1 MEDFEN
7 IQHFE
12 VDNMAVEE
20 DYIAVELET
29 VHLNIVFVKKKDYSD
44 QNN

>member
-1 MEDFEN
+1 M
-7 IQHFE
+7 HYSE

-20 DYIAVELET
+20 DYIVVELEN
-29 VHLNIVFVKKKDYSD
+29 VHLNIVFVEKKDYSD